1 MAYTVTTKS
10 SYGDRLKKAL
20 QGVVM
25 GFFLIIAATVMLFW
39 NEGRTVKTT
48 RMLKHAA
55 KECVELGDI
64 NSVNP
69 EMNGKMIHANGPAT
83 TDDILVDSK
92 FQVSTETP
100 AIKLSRDV
108 EFYQVQEHQHSETK
122 DKVGGGQETVTTYT
136 YDKGWVS
143 SPVNSDN
150 FYDPNAEGL
159 GRNIVL
165 YEVEDENFLA
175 ENVAFGAYKLP
186 EMLYSQMSDW
196 QDLVPNCSE
205 EFIKAFDSELLSHW
219 TVPVGTSLF
228 HVSGNT
234 LYIGRN
240 PNAPEVGDVRINFQV
255 VRPADVSI
263 LAVVDG
269 DSFKKFED
277 KNGYSLGSLSV
288 GTLSADEMF
297 TAEHSANKT
306 MAWIIRI
313 LGLIMLVWGFNNIFD
328 ILTHLA
334 KVLPFLG
341 SIVGFGAKILAWI
354 IAIPW
359 WLIVI
364 AIAWIWYRPV
374 LGILLLIAACGLI
387 YLAVMNGKKKKAAEA
402 AAAAAEPAPAP
413 APAEAPAA
421 PAEEEKPAE

>member
-25 GFFLIIAATVMLFW
+25 GFFLIIAATIMLFW

-48 RMLKHAA
+48 RMLKHAQ
-55 KECVELGDI
+55 KECVELGDVS
-64 NSVNP
+64 SVNP
-69 EMNGKMIHANGPAT
+69 EFNGKMVHAFGFADT
-83 TDDILVDSK
+83 EESLFDAQ
-92 FQVSTETP
+92 FQVGREKT
-100 AIKLSRDV
+100 IKLSRDV
-108 EFYQVQEHQHSETK
+108 EFYQVQEHQHSETH

-136 YDKGWVS
+136 YDTAWVG
-143 SPVNSDN
+143 SPINSANFSDPDYRDVN
-150 FYDPNAEGL
+150 YIL
-159 GRNIVL
+159 L
-165 YEVEDENFLA
+165 EVEDADFQA
-175 ENVAFGAYKLP
+175 ENVSFGASKLP
-186 EMLYSQMSDW
+186 DMLIGQMSDW
-196 QDLVPNCSE
+196 QDLAPNCSE
-205 EFIKAFDSELLSHW
+205 EFIAAFDNEMHSRW
-219 TVPVGTSLF
+219 DVPASKPLF
-228 HVSGNT
+228 QMSGNY
-234 LYIGRN
+234 LYVGIN
-240 PNAPEVGDVRINFQV
+240 PNAPEIGDVRISYKYV
-255 VRPADVSI
+255 APADASI

-277 KNGYSLGSLSV
+277 KNGYSLA
-288 GTLSADEMF
+288 TLSTGEHSMEEMF
-297 TAEHSANKT
+297 TTEHSANKT
-306 MAWIIRI
+306 TAWIIRI

-364 AIAWIWYRPV
+364 AIAWVWYRPL
-374 LGILLLIAACGLI
+374 LGILLLLAAGGLI

-402 AAAAAEPAPAP
+402 AAAPAEEPAPAP
-413 APAEAPAA
+413 EAPAA
-421 PAEEEKPAE
+421 PEEAPKE